1 MLSLIP
7 HSILPRRMLNLDD
20 WMAPLSMSGNIM
32 GPTSLDLFDPFDE
45 LDTLM
50 SKNIDWLHKPD
61 FLPLQPRIQQK
72 YRITVDC
79 PGFEPVKDQIKTN
92 IEKNVLTVNG
102 RVEDKSPNGDF
113 SVREFKKTY
122 DLPEGAL
129 TDQMVSFMPVAG
141 KLIIE
146 MPLKE
151 KEYHLNEDLLPKVTD
166 DGKSMS
172 LSFGVPENINPDNVH
187 VSIKDRDLIVKADD
201 TKKSKDSTS
210 KMHYYKRTT
219 LPPNTDFDQLK
230 VSWDKHKLTCNAPLR
245 TDIKAVRNVPIER
258 AIKPQ

>member
-1 MLSLIP
+1 MSLIP

-20 WMAPLSMSGNIM
+20 WMQPLSMQGSLM
-32 GPTSLDLFDPFDE
+32 GPTSLDMFDPFDE

-50 SKNIDWLHKPD
+50 GKNIDWLHKPD
-61 FLPLQPRIQQK
+61 FLPLQPIVQQK

-79 PGFEPVKDQIKTN
+79 PGFQPVKDNIKTEIN
-92 IEKNVLTVNG
+92 GNVLTVSG
-102 RVEDKSPNGDF
+102 HVEDKDASGDF
-113 SVREFKKTY
+113 SVRQFKKTY

-129 TDQMVSFMPVAG
+129 TDRMVSFMPVAG
-141 KLIIE
+141 SLIIE
-146 MPLKE
+146 IPLKE
-151 KEYHLNEDLLPKVTD
+151 KKMHLNEDLFPKLTN

-172 LSFGVPENINPDNVH
+172 LSFGVPDNIDMDKVH
-187 VSIKDRDLIVKADD
+187 VSIKDRDLIIRADD

-219 LPPNTDFDQLK
+219 LPPNTDFDKLK
-230 VSWDKHKLTCNAPLR
+230 VSFDKHKLTCSAPVTTQMR
-245 TDIKAVRNVPIER
+245 SIKNVPIER